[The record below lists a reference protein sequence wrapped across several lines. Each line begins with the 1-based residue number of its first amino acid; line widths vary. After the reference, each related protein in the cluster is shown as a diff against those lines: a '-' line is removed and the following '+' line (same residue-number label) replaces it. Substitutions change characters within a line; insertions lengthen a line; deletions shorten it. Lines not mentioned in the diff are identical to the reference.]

1 MTQSCLQ
8 ENKLIKYGIGKNN
21 LGSTMMQELL
31 KINLHDDNRL
41 LTLWGLKN
49 VENDDEVFVLC
60 SLRELAIKKVVGKNQ
75 LAVSLKKWH
84 EYKS

>member
-1 MTQSCLQ
+1 MTQPCLQ
-8 ENKLIKYGIGKNN
+8 ENKTDPIWDRQNN

-49 VENDDEVFVLC
+49 GENDDEVFVLC
-60 SLRELAIKKVVGKNQ
+60 FLRERAIKKEVGKNQ
-75 LAVSLKKWH
+75 LAVGLKKWQK
-84 EYKS
+84 YKC